1 MDWSEGIGALVG
13 WTSEDLG
20 DRIVL
25 RMDCVTKPP
34 PHGSD
39 DVHRTRFI
47 ISKDQAALLGN
58 FLYTI
63 SGQTAPRRQKRRM
76 LDRIFG

>member
-1 MDWSEGIGALVG
+1 MDWNEGIGALVG

-34 PHGSD
+34 PHRSD

-58 FLYTI
+58 FLYEV
-63 SGQTAPRRQKRRM
+63 SGQSAPRRHKRRL
-76 LDRIFG
+76 LDRILG